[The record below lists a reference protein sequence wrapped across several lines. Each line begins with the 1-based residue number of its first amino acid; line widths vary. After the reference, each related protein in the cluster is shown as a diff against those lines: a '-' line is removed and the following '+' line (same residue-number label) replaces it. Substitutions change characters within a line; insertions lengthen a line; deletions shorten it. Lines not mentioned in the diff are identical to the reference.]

1 MALPSTD
8 YIGAGTP
15 NISVTGGALS
25 GPLGSAVPTTAAATI
40 DAAIHPLGYV
50 SEDGLEPQG
59 ERTANAVR
67 DWMGDVIAQL
77 QTEHTVRFG
86 LTLYGYWDQDVL
98 NEVFGE
104 GNVEVTAEATPT
116 SGRQITVLETG
127 SVLPNRV
134 WIFDMK
140 TGDKKLRIVMPNA
153 TVTEVTARPLVAG
166 ELAGYQIVVEAFKDN
181 AGVKAYRYYDDG
193 VFDSGS

>member
-8 YIGAGTP
+8 TIGAGTP
-15 NISVTGGALS
+15 NINVTGGVLA
-25 GPLGSAVPTTAAATI
+25 GPLGTDVPTSAAASI
-40 DAAIHPLGYV
+40 DAAIRPLGYV

-59 ERTANAVR
+59 ERTVNAVR

-86 LTLYGYWDQDVL
+86 LTLYGAWDEDVL
-98 NEVFGE
+98 TEMFGAE
-104 GNVEVTAEATPT
+104 NLEVTAATGS
-116 SGRQITVLETG
+116 SGKLITVKETG

-140 TGDKKLRIVMPNA
+140 TGEKKLRIVLPNA
-153 TVTEVTARPLVAG
+153 KVSEVTERAFVAG
-166 ELAGYQIVVEAFKDN
+166 ELAGFQCVVEAFKDDD
-181 AGVKAYRYYDDG
+181 GVKGYRYYDDG
-193 VFDSGS
+193 VFDTGS